1 MGWVVR
7 FGTRMYAWASFY
19 HVGGMRVAATVVAI
33 ANQKG
38 GVGKTTT
45 AHAIGSG
52 LAARGKRVLF
62 VDLDAQGNLSYVLG
76 AREGHSG
83 AYHLL
88 MRQTK
93 SDACVQRVSACELI
107 ASSPELHAA
116 DMELT
121 MTGKE
126 YRLREGLA
134 SLLGSYDFVIV
145 DTPPALGTLTVNA
158 LTAAAGV
165 IVPAQAD
172 VFSLQGVGQLYQT
185 IEAVQR
191 YCNPNLAVLGILMTR
206 FSPRA
211 ILSRDMYTLLQQTA
225 QALGT
230 KVFDV
235 AVRETVVAREAAAC
249 RQDLLSYA
257 PKSNVTLDYDALIDE
272 LLGVLR
278 DLA

>member
-1 MGWVVR
+1 M
-7 FGTRMYAWASFY
+7 
-19 HVGGMRVAATVVAI
+19 AATVVAV

-45 AHAIGSG
+45 AHAVGAG
-52 LAARGKRVLF
+52 FLARGKRVLF

-76 AREGHSG
+76 ALEGLPG
-83 AYHLL
+83 AYQLL
-88 MRQTK
+88 TRQAK
-93 SDACVQRVSACELI
+93 PEACAQGAPGRTLI
-107 ASSPELHAA
+107 AASPELHAA

-134 SLLGSYDFVIV
+134 PLLPDYDFVIV

-158 LTAAAGV
+158 LTAADGV

-172 VFSLQGVGQLYQT
+172 VFSLQGVGQLYQS

-191 YCNPNLAVLGILMTR
+191 YCNPRLAVWGILVTR
-206 FSPRA
+206 YSPRA
-211 ILSRDMYTLLQQTA
+211 ILSRDMHTLLQQTA

-230 KVFDV
+230 KVFGT
-235 AVRETVVAREAAAC
+235 AIRETVAAREAAAS
-249 RQDLLSYA
+249 RKDLLSYA
-257 PKSNVTLDYDALIDE
+257 PKSSASLDYDALVDE
-272 LLGVLR
+272 LWTMLNVSGGKLH
-278 DLA
+278 AG

>member
-1 MGWVVR
+1 M
-7 FGTRMYAWASFY
+7 
-19 HVGGMRVAATVVAI
+19 ATVVAV

-45 AHAIGSG
+45 AHALGSG
-52 LAARGKRVLF
+52 LMARGKRVLF

-76 AREGHSG
+76 AREDLPGS
-83 AYHLL
+83 YHMLA
-88 MRQTK
+88 RQAK
-93 SDACVQRVSACELI
+93 SEACVQQAAGGALI

-126 YRLREGLA
+126 YRLREGIA
-134 SLLGSYDFVIV
+134 PLLDGYDFVIV

-158 LTAAAGV
+158 LTAADGV
-165 IVPAQAD
+165 IIPAQAD

-185 IEAVQR
+185 VEAVQR
-191 YCNPNLAVLGILMTR
+191 YCNSRLAVWGILITR

-230 KVFDV
+230 KLFDT
-235 AVRETVVAREAAAC
+235 AIRETVVAREAAAS

-257 PKSNVTLDYDALIDE
+257 PKSNVALDYDTFIEE
-272 LLGVLR
+272 LQAVW
-278 DLA
+278 AT